1 MLLRLLSVPESD
13 ELSVLVLLVKTISV
27 ELLVEETEPLAELE
41 PLDVSI
47 IEKLLVDEEFFES
60 SETFE
65 NSTMKTPAQSPRSTI
80 IISM

>member
-27 ELLVEETEPLAELE
+27 ELLVEETELLETE

>member
-27 ELLVEETEPLAELE
+27 ELLVEETEPLETE